1 MYVSNIFIELYYK
14 LVVDEIVIDLN
25 SQPDFRTTIYACK
38 ISLQFISIFRISFIK
53 ATSQQCSS

>member
-25 SQPDFRTTIYACK
+25 SQPDFRTILFMLVK
-38 ISLQFISIFRISFIK
+38 SLYNLYQFLG
-53 ATSQQCSS
+53 